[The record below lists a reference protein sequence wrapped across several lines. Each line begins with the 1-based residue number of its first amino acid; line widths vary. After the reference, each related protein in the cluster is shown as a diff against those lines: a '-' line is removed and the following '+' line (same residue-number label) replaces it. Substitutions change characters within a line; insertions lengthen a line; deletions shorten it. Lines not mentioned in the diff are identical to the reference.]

1 MQRTMTHSET
11 TRGQSC
17 GGDIHLAAP
26 VLELVLILS
35 SENIAVRVD
44 EFHHRG
50 LQNHRV
56 SGKVSLVRC
65 EIPH

>member
-11 TRGQSC
+11 TRGRSC
-17 GGDIHLAAP
+17 SGDIHLAAP
-26 VLELVLILS
+26 VLELVFILS
-35 SENIAVRVD
+35 SEDIAVRVD

-56 SGKVSLVRC
+56 RGKVSLVRF
-65 EIPH
+65 EIPQ